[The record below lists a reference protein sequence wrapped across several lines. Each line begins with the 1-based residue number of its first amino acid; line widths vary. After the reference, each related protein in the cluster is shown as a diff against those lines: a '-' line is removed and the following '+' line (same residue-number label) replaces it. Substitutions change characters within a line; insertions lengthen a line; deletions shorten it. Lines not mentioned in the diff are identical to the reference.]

1 MWLGFKD
8 YQIEKED
15 IAELKLRMDII
26 PTSLAIAQAAKESG
40 WGTSRFALEGNAM
53 FGQWTWGKDG
63 IVPKEKETNQEHKI
77 LKFPMLRSS
86 VKAYMFNLN
95 THRGYKDFRDARAE
109 LRKNNKTISGLDL
122 VNYLQNY
129 AQTGSEYTKVLKKII
144 NQNQLTDF
152 DKSILMNRGKTSN
165 SLTL

>member
-1 MWLGFKD
+1 M
-8 YQIEKED
+8 
-15 IAELKLRMDII
+15 
-26 PTSLAIAQAAKESG
+26 
-40 WGTSRFALEGNAM
+40 
-53 FGQWTWGKDG
+53 
-63 IVPKEKETNQEHKI
+63 
-77 LKFPMLRSS
+77 
-86 VKAYMFNLN
+86 
-95 THRGYKDFRDARAE
+95 E